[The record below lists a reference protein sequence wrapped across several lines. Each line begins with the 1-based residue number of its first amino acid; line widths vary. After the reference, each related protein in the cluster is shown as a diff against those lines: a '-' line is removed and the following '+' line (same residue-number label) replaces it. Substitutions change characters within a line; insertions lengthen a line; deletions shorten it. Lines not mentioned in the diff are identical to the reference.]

1 MSENNEWPPPKPV
14 RDIRWSNSTNP
25 IEDEITELKKK
36 IESLEERLSRLETRD
51 LGVRFGGS
59 NEY

>member
-1 MSENNEWPPPKPV
+1 MSENNEWPPPKSV
-14 RDIRWSNSTNP
+14 RDVRWSNSTNP